1 MIKPNTGFKAM
12 CAFGIYPE
20 DVKVL
25 SLLYQP
31 LIGSQ
36 ALGLYFMLS
45 SMDGSDLQHHFLL
58 QLQNVSVD
66 QFLQCRYKLEG
77 VGLLGTYVHEKMF
90 TYELKKPLS
99 PAQFF
104 SDGIINAF
112 LCLKIGNNDY
122 QNLKR
127 LFISEPAPERGENIG
142 KSFNEVFDTTSLM
155 TSNAMLGISP
165 LPANQPETGISL
177 QLGFDRDLLG
187 AILKSKGLD
196 ESLLSEKLLVQLN
209 KIAFLYKLEESDL
222 ARFIMDGLDPDGFV
236 NMDKVKQT
244 ARQYWQFLNQGKPLG
259 IVEVDAETAPIPT
272 APRPN
277 LSKEERLLSFFEQTP
292 LEFLK
297 HKSNDATPVPADRK
311 LVEWLYV
318 DQGMAHGVVNVLID
332 YVLKVSDG
340 RLPQALVE
348 KIAGEWQRKSIDTT
362 EKAINQVKLV
372 LRGNK
377 ERAQQQRVPA
387 KLYASGGGR
396 PIRQEPIPEWLG
408 QQNAPQDAPLSAEDQ
423 RKIEQ
428 MKKLQQQILNG
439 KR

>member
-1 MIKPNTGFKAM
+1 MIKPNTSFKAV

-20 DVKVL
+20 NVKVL

-36 ALGLYFMLS
+36 ALGLYLMLAS
-45 SMDGSDLQHHFLL
+45 LNGELTHHFLM
-58 QLQNVSVD
+58 QLQNLSVD
-66 QFLQCRYKLEG
+66 QFLQCRHKLEG
-77 VGLLGTYVHEKMF
+77 VGLLGTFKNQENQL
-90 TYELKKPLS
+90 TYELKKPLD

-112 LCLKIGNNDY
+112 LCLKIGNTDY

-127 LFISEPAPERGENIG
+127 LFISAPLEDKGEHIG
-142 KSFNEVFDTTSLM
+142 KSFNEVFDTATLM
-155 TSNAMLGISP
+155 SSNVMIGISP
-165 LPANQPETGISL
+165 LPATGQAAGITL

-187 AILKSKGLD
+187 AILKNQGMD
-196 ESLLSEKLLVQLN
+196 ESLLSEKLLEQLN
-209 KIAFLYKLEESDL
+209 KLSFLYKLEESDL
-222 ARFIMDGLDPDGFV
+222 ARFIVDGLDPDGFV
-236 NMDKVKQT
+236 NMDKVRQT
-244 ARQYWQFLNQGKPLG
+244 ARQYWQFINKGKPLG
-259 IVEVDAETAPIPT
+259 IVEVDANFVPETEN
-272 APRPN
+272 RPAN
-277 LSKEERLLSFFEQTP
+277 QSKEERLLSFYEQTP

-318 DQGMAHGVVNVLID
+318 DQGMSHGVVNVLID

-340 RLPQALVE
+340 RLPKALVE

-377 ERAQQQRVPA
+377 ERAQKQQMPA
-387 KLYASGGGR
+387 ATRFAVGGR
-396 PIRQEPIPEWLG
+396 PIRQEPVPTWLG
-408 QQNAPQDAPLSAEDQ
+408 QVAIEEKTTADQ
-423 RKIEQ
+423 QRIEQ
-428 MKKLQQQILNG
+428 MKQLQQEVLHG